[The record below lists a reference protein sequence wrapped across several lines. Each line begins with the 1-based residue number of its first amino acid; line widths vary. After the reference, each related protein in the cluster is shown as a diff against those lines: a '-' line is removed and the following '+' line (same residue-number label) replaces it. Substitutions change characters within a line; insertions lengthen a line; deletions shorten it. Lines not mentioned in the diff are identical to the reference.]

1 MYNVCT
7 IAHAKDL
14 NEQVHL
20 ALQESYSLPILTYA
34 AVLSKKAVTAFFDFL
49 S

>member
-1 MYNVCT
+1 MAE
-7 IAHAKDL
+7 IAYISKYLSFFVDTTL
-14 NEQVHL
+14 NIHVHVP
-20 ALQESYSLPILTYA
+20 SHIYS